1 MFVCICNAY
10 RSTQIIEAARCGYDD
25 AEEIYHAL
33 GGGPIC
39 RQCLLEAQS
48 LVDRHH
54 VGEPVEG

>member
-10 RSTQIIEAARCGYDD
+10 RCTQIIEAARGGYDD

-39 RQCLLEAQS
+39 RQCLVEAQT
-48 LVDRHH
+48 LVDQHH
-54 VGEPVEG
+54 TVEAGQG